1 MKKLSILVLFT
12 CFLVTVSGNAF
23 AWSDRAEGRP
33 EQSLRQMMHIPSLS
47 VWHNDKNEF
56 HLKSTSLRSQHVFT
70 GLIRT
75 DGRFYDIEEKDM
87 ENGDFVKVDRKR
99 DTIRFRLT
107 GRGVDE
113 ISFKVRNA
121 DFVKFDLYKDG
132 DEMPRENIFI
142 GKKGWHP
149 RENRFTLR

>member
-1 MKKLSILVLFT
+1 
-12 CFLVTVSGNAF
+12 
-23 AWSDRAEGRP
+23 
-33 EQSLRQMMHIPSLS
+33 
-47 VWHNDKNEF
+47 
-56 HLKSTSLRSQHVFT
+56 
-70 GLIRT
+70 
-75 DGRFYDIEEKDM
+75 M